1 MLDPNQITTLE
12 QTDDLIMFIET
23 LKDQHSVFILQCEN
37 ITEQREH
44 IARYQILLS
53 PNIAKY
59 CVKIQIDSPTPNL
72 YLAVSDLIA
81 QTDYLQQHGASVI
94 TVIGTEH
101 LKADARKMFI
111 ANLEFKMTQ
120 LQRLPFAILL
130 WVNRELLLEIAQ
142 KAPTFYECAKGI
154 FRF

>member
-1 MLDPNQITTLE
+1 
-12 QTDDLIMFIET
+12 LIALIEAV
-23 LKDQHSVFILQCEN
+23 KGQHSVFILQCDN
-37 ITEQREH
+37 VTEQREH

-59 CVKIQIDSPTPNL
+59 CVKIQTDSPTPNL
-72 YLAVSDLIA
+72 YLAVSDLIT
-81 QTDYLQQHGASVI
+81 QTDYLRQHGASVI

-101 LKADARKMFI
+101 LKADADARKMFI

-120 LQRLPFAILL
+120 LQRLPFAIVL

-142 KAPTFYECAKGI
+142 KAPTFYQCAKGI